1 MLHKVIDLLGIKVM
15 FLFTYYFIPNTC
27 VVSNTILMILSYNG
41 LRFNNKLSLLL
52 LVISLPNA
60 KVINH

>member
-27 VVSNTILMILSYNG
+27 VVSNMILMILSYNG